1 MRRVGWVFVL
11 GLAVAAGELVAQ
23 AVPEGSQA
31 ARVQRAYRRTP
42 HLRIDPFRHAMIPH
56 WGLVFSG
63 GAQVGNNAFTI
74 RDIRAFIFLDDN
86 DKVLVG
92 DILDAIGLVPVG
104 QGVQG
109 FGRGEGGVHLGGP
122 FGRHLSLG
130 FSLQWREYSGFQIDD
145 GAVALL
151 RDGNGARQ
159 NFPLGETA
167 GSALLTG
174 ELGVHAVIRLG
185 PLGSEDGAEVSL
197 GFGGRSVRSLAYG
210 RFETTMDSRVFVTGD
225 SIAAKVDVRTAHTP
239 EFTTSGGSGILGDF
253 LVRLEWPT
261 SGFALEAMIAN
272 VGGTSVQGVERS
284 TRLFNVETLDIQA
297 VIDEFERAD
306 SLGFVVQ
313 DTVNIDEIDIPRLVR
328 FSASAWANRILQLD
342 ASATLPV
349 SGEFENS
356 LIVDLVSTWRFVT
369 TLPLRAGLVLGGRQG
384 LGYTAGL
391 GIEARNFYFQAVGG
405 SLGGLFGDATGAS
418 IRTELGFFF

>member
-11 GLAVAAGELVAQ
+11 GLAVAAGELAAQ

-130 FSLQWREYSGFQIDD
+130 FSVQGRAYTGFQIDD

-185 PLGSEDGAEVSL
+185 PLGSEDGAQVSL
-197 GFGGRSVRSLAYG
+197 GVGGRSVRSLAYG

-272 VGGTSVQGVERS
+272 VGGTSVQGVERR
-284 TRLFNVETLDIQA
+284 TRVFNVESTDITE
-297 VIDEFERAD
+297 VND
-306 SLGFVVQ
+306 SLDAADFVVQ
-313 DTVNIDEIDIPRLVR
+313 DTVNIDGIDIPRLVR
-328 FSASAWANRILQLD
+328 FSANAWANRILQLD
-342 ASATLPV
+342 VSATLPV

-369 TLPLRAGLVLGGRQG
+369 TLPLRAGLIIGGRQG

-391 GIEARNFYFQAVGG
+391 GLEARNFYFQVAGG